1 MMLNGFSIHS
11 DTRYQINT
19 TLASEMYWFVV
30 WSFVALFSYNYTAA
44 DANTCVTRDEID
56 RLKVGLKT
64 HIDDEICNIITDNG
78 MYYSI
83 RLIYKS
89 IKKSHHNIFQ
99 IVFCHLRTED
109 ERRRD

>member
-1 MMLNGFSIHS
+1 MLNGFSILS
-11 DTRYQINT
+11 DTRYQIDT
-19 TLASEMYWFVV
+19 TLTSEMYWFVV
-30 WSFVALFSYNYTAA
+30 WSCVALFSYNYTAA
-44 DANTCVTRDEID
+44 DASACVTRDEID

-78 MYYSI
+78 MYY
-83 RLIYKS
+83 LIGMLYKS
-89 IKKSHHNIFQ
+89 IKESHHNIFQ

>member
-11 DTRYQINT
+11 DTRYQLNT

-56 RLKVGLKT
+56 RQWDG
-64 HIDDEICNIITDNG
+64 
-78 MYYSI
+78 
-83 RLIYKS
+83 RLISMTKS
-89 IKKSHHNIFQ
+89 VI
-99 IVFCHLRTED
+99 L
-109 ERRRD
+109 